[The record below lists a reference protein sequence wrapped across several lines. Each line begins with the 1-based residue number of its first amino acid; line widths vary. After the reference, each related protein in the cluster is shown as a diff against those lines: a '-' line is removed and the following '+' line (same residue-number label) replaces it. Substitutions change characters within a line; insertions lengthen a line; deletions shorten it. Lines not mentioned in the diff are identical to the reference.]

1 MNICLKFTDEVQAK
15 SVLYTDHPAILDADG
30 NTLTEAYS
38 TPNFRNIDTI
48 GQITKLTGELDDQG
62 QPITE
67 TLDGWHVNVLLMP
80 DEDGSS
86 LEPYTVYPLTPTRVW
101 A

>member
-1 MNICLKFTDEVQAK
+1 M
-15 SVLYTDHPAILDADG
+15 
-30 NTLTEAYS
+30 
-38 TPNFRNIDTI
+38 
-48 GQITKLTGELDDQG
+48 DDQG

-67 TLDGWHVNVLLMP
+67 TLYGWHVNVFLMP
-80 DEDGSS
+80 DEDGSI